1 MKTVKHGSYTQ
12 YVLTIPK
19 KYAETLEARGV
30 SSFVVVYN
38 DVLVAFPKGL
48 ASEADLA
55 SFLKL
60 HPELAKLTAKE
71 KEA

>member
-19 KYAETLEARGV
+19 KYAETLEAKGV
-30 SSFVVVYN
+30 SSFYVVYN

-48 ASEADLA
+48 ASETDLVT
-55 SFLKL
+55 FLKL
-60 HPELAKLTAKE
+60 HPELEKLLTKE
-71 KEA
+71 D

>member
-1 MKTVKHGSYTQ
+1 MPYSEMRT
-12 YVLTIPK
+12 
-19 KYAETLEARGV
+19 RV
-30 SSFVVVYN
+30 SNLYVVYD

-48 ASEADLA
+48 ASETDLVT
-55 SFLKL
+55 FLKL

>member
-1 MKTVKHGSYTQ
+1 
-12 YVLTIPK
+12 
-19 KYAETLEARGV
+19 
-30 SSFVVVYN
+30 VVYD

-48 ASEADLA
+48 ASETDLVT
-55 SFLKL
+55 FLKL